1 MEHIYRQVNLIMSYL
16 TNLEATKTSVYFI
29 NLFTVDSYFD
39 NHLLQMMAG
48 VPKSIFRSYSI
59 LKNLTP
65 SSP

>member
-48 VPKSIFRSYSI
+48 VPKSIFRSYST